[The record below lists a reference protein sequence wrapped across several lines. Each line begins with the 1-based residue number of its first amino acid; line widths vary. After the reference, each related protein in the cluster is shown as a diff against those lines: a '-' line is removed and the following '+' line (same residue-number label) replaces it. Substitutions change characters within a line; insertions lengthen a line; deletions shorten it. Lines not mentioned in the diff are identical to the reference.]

1 MGGAYTSK
9 PEIPPSNPAP
19 PEIPIGW
26 NPDWPFPGANPPGY
40 NPYEGSLIAHSVAE
54 IDPGDSVASSG
65 RWEDGSGG
73 PVGLPAGAW
82 TQTWTAEIDGTPI
95 GIREYGSG
103 SFQSSLEYNFGT
115 IGTSWYGVAD
125 DIEFN
130 ITDDDRGSTITLTI
144 SSELGDDTYDI
155 SVKTISTNYLKLA
168 FSRVDVYGAEGV
180 LTVSCSGGSCVFS
193 SESNSVTSATGVM
206 VQTGA
211 KEVTID
217 AEDLT
222 SISPDTISGHY
233 EATSTI
239 SLQTKPQSTCSVQLY
254 DEAYIPVTG
263 ESASKQFSLIL
274 GAYESNSMDAN
285 ICTVSEDEVTQ
296 L

>member
-1 MGGAYTSK
+1 MSGAYVSK
-9 PEIPPSNPAP
+9 PEAEPDVPAYPDIPLN
-19 PEIPIGW
+19 W

-40 NPYEGSLIAHSVAE
+40 NPSEGLVVAHSVAE

-65 RWEDGSGG
+65 RWENELGG
-73 PVGLPAGAW
+73 PAGLPVGAW
-82 TQTWTAEIDGTPI
+82 TQTWSADIGGTPI
-95 GIREYGSG
+95 GIREYGVG
-103 SFQSSLEYNFGT
+103 SFQSSLEYDFGT

-125 DIEFN
+125 DIEFD

-144 SSELGDDTYDI
+144 SSELGEDTYDI
-155 SVKTISTNYLKLA
+155 SVKTINTNYLKLA

-206 VQTGA
+206 VQTGR

-217 AEDLT
+217 AESLT

-239 SLQTKPQSTCSVQLY
+239 GLQTNPRSTCSVQLY
-254 DEAYIPVTG
+254 NEADIPVTG

-274 GAYESNSMDAN
+274 GSHESNSKDAN